1 MTIIFDGKLLANSIA
16 QDLKEQVARLSE
28 QDITPRLIIIGV
40 APDERA
46 LVYIRM
52 KQRRAEEIGVE
63 TEYYNLAEKS
73 EHDSKLF
80 VEEIAKR
87 DDVHGIICQLPLAG
101 WYDPQDLIDCI
112 PPHKDVDGLTSA
124 SQDALEHNQAGF
136 VPATPL
142 GVMAILDSANIQI
155 KGKTACVIGRSN
167 LVGKPLAHLL
177 KQRGARVLV
186 AHKQTPD
193 IPSLTI
199 QSDIV
204 VSAAGSRNLV
214 TASMI
219 KLGAAI
225 VDVGI
230 NESVGKLAGDVDF
243 EAVKQK
249 AGFITPVP
257 GGVGP
262 LTVIML
268 LKNVVQAAS
277 SSL

>member
-1 MTIIFDGKLLANSIA
+1 MLNGKQLADSIA
-16 QDLKEQVARLSE
+16 TGLTSEVVRLKEQGIV
-28 QDITPRLIIIGV
+28 PRLVIVGV

-46 LVYIRM
+46 QVYIRM
-52 KQRRAEEIGVE
+52 KQRRAEEVGIA
-63 TEYYNLAEKS
+63 TEYYNLAGKT
-73 EHDSKLF
+73 EHGSKVF
-80 VEEIAKR
+80 VKETAKR
-87 DDVHGIICQLPLAG
+87 ADVHGIICQLPLAG

-112 PPHKDVDGLTSA
+112 PPTKDVDGLTSA
-124 SQDALEHNQAGF
+124 SQDALEHGRPGT

-142 GVMAILDSANIQI
+142 GVIAILESADIPVAN
-155 KGKTACVIGRSN
+155 KTACVIGRSN

-193 IPSLTI
+193 IPGLTL

-204 VSAAGSRNLV
+204 ISAAGSRNLV
-214 TASMI
+214 TADMI
-219 KLGAAI
+219 KPGTAV

-243 EAVKQK
+243 DAVKQK
-249 AGFITPVP
+249 AEFITPVP

-268 LKNVVQAAS
+268 LNNVVEAAKNFRVS
-277 SSL
+277 